1 MKNLLWAVCYFSR
14 NNLSESGMTIF
25 SIVKKA
31 TLTISLI
38 GGVSF
43 SALAQEKN
51 EHAELIER
59 FEHKLKFKII
69 SVADSSVPGLLQINT
84 DSGIFYASENGD
96 YFLSAR
102 IYKVGD
108 EIIDETG
115 EALKKYRLAGV
126 EQFKDSMIQFKAD
139 KEKYVVSVFTDATC
153 GFCRKLHNEM
163 DVLND
168 LGITVQYLAFP
179 RAGINSSVYSNT
191 VSIWCAED
199 PQEAM
204 NQAKAGR
211 RVASASC
218 ANEVTAQYN
227 FGKAIGVNGTPNI
240 ILPDGSII
248 NGYQP
253 AQDLIQTLKS
263 VAKS

>member
-1 MKNLLWAVCYFSR
+1 
-14 NNLSESGMTIF
+14 MTIF
-25 SIVKKA
+25 SKISKA
-31 TLTISLI
+31 ATIFSVII
-38 GGVSF
+38 GISF
-43 SALAQEKN
+43 TALAQEKN
-51 EHAELIER
+51 EHADLIER
-59 FEHKLKFKII
+59 FERKLKFKII

-84 DSGIFYASENGD
+84 DTGIFYASENGE

-108 EIIDETG
+108 QIVDETG

-126 EQFKDSMIQFKAD
+126 QQFKDSMIEFKAD

-204 NQAKAGR
+204 NKAKAGR
-211 RVASASC
+211 RIASASC

-253 AQDLIQTLKS
+253 AKDLIETLKS